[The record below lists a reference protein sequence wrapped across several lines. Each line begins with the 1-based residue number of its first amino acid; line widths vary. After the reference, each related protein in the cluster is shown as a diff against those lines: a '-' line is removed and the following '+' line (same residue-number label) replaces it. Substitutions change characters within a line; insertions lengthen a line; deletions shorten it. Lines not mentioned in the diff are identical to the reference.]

1 MGKQLLEANL
11 ELRQRHTSLIS
22 KYPATPSSVT
32 PSSVPFP
39 GTDPSWIPELDAS
52 PVTASRTPTLSRA
65 PGHSRRF
72 SVTPQA
78 LAALSEHN
86 TDLLAQLTQIEDE
99 TSRANLDGKR
109 KLRQLEKEIAGL
121 RAELD
126 FAQERNGE
134 LEEQIE
140 NAEHVKQREDK
151 GVSEKRSSRHYVY
164 GQARP
169 QAMNKGLFSGASF
182 QRHLGNKDSQEAHPH
197 HSDRRRL

>member
-1 MGKQLLEANL
+1 MW
-11 ELRQRHTSLIS
+11 QRGTGFSNPISNFINGTSLIS
-22 KYPATPSSVT
+22 KYPAA

-39 GTDPSWIPELDAS
+39 GTEPSWIPEVDASS
-52 PVTASRTPTLSRA
+52 PVTASGTPTLSRA
-65 PGHSRRF
+65 SSHFRHF

-86 TDLLAQLTQIEDE
+86 TDLL
-99 TSRANLDGKR
+99 
-109 KLRQLEKEIAGL
+109 GL

>member
-1 MGKQLLEANL
+1 MAAAVGKQLLEANL
-11 ELRQRHTSLIS
+11 ELRQRHNSLIS

-32 PSSVPFP
+32 LSSVPFP
-39 GTDPSWIPELDAS
+39 GTEPSWIPELDAS
-52 PVTASRTPTLSRA
+52 SPITASKTPTLSRA
-65 PGHSRRF
+65 PSHSRRF

-109 KLRQLEKEIAGL
+109 KLRQLEKEITGL

-140 NAEHVKQREDK
+140 NAEHVKQMEDK
-151 GVSEKRSSRHYVY
+151 RHERGAKLKALRARASTATGEVIKDYAP
-164 GQARP
+164 ARP
-169 QAMNKGLFSGASF
+169 FS
-182 QRHLGNKDSQEAHPH
+182 
-197 HSDRRRL
+197 